1 MNPMVIVAAAVV
13 SVVITGAVMYWIA
26 AKHDEHQS

>member
-13 SVVITGAVMYWIA
+13 SVVITAAVMYWIA
-26 AKHDEHQS
+26 AKHDEPQS